1 MGKTKPAKQVTES
14 TPTSTVEQEP
24 SQKPPAP
31 ANPALQ
37 KLLNASKTVTIHRS
51 QIQTAKYNPRVM
63 SPSARKKLSQSLARF
78 GLVGSLVWNVRT
90 GNLVGGHQ
98 RLAEIDRV
106 AKSLDYELEVSRID
120 VDDKT
125 ERAINLALNNT
136 DLQGQYD
143 HDLLA
148 DIASDLCEHDQSLL
162 DAAGFDE
169 KSLHVILGDEFT
181 PSWARQQADL
191 EAPIVETL
199 NDIYETGRS
208 AEKSKTGARP
218 STSPQDAEESEADA
232 DDEPDHD
239 QDDSDDTP
247 QDSHEAE
254 DESDEDLR
262 ESLAGK
268 RKVYKAATTEE
279 DNADV
284 LLTIH
289 APNTAAIER
298 LLALLGQEPGER
310 YLPISALFDA
320 LK

>member
-1 MGKTKPAKQVTES
+1 MAKAKSAKSVDSEPAASNANSVA
-14 TPTSTVEQEP
+14 P
-24 SQKPPAP
+24 SAGAQ
-31 ANPALQ
+31 NPALQ
-37 KLLNASKTVTIHRS
+37 KLLGASSTVRIHRS

-143 HDLLA
+143 HELLA
-148 DIASDLCEHDQSLL
+148 DIAGDLCEHDQSLL

-169 KSLHVILGDEFT
+169 KALHVILGDEFT
-181 PSWARQQADL
+181 PSWAQQQASL
-191 EAPIVETL
+191 ESPIVDEL
-199 NDIYETGRS
+199 NEIYDTGRT
-208 AEKSKTGARP
+208 AEKARSQATARP
-218 STSPQDAEESEADA
+218 DDSDQEESDDA
-232 DDEPDHD
+232 DQSDP
-239 QDDSDDTP
+239 QDDSP
-247 QDSHEAE
+247 DSE
-254 DESDEDLR
+254 ESDLR

-268 RKVYKAATTEE
+268 RKVYKDATVEE

-289 APNTAAIER
+289 SPNTAAIER

-310 YLPISALFDA
+310 YVPISVLFDA